1 MVKYIK
7 ESNSVRKRCF
17 MKSKLVINLIKA
29 HNQKEESI
37 FEEAVEQLASDEEKK
52 GNRLIAN
59 EIRETYGQGK
69 KYQKRGSS
77 PVEDMV
83 FSIQNTG
90 VLPKDKDSTLDL
102 IEVYKSKINLNDV
115 ALPQT
120 TINAIEQVVDE
131 QKSLEVLLNKGVRP
145 SNRILLCGPP
155 GCGKTMTA
163 NAIAG
168 ELNLPIAYVKLDALV
183 SSYLGQTGT
192 NIRKVFEFVKDK
204 RIVLFLDEFDAIAK
218 KRDDSQELGEL
229 KRVVTT
235 LLQNLDMMN
244 SNVLLLSATNHHH
257 LLDPAIWRRFDKS
270 ILLDKPEDAERIK
283 IINLYLSKVLS
294 EYEVD
299 VETIE
304 ILSKGMSGSDLT
316 GFLEVLAKYVFI
328 NNCDKEIDK
337 ELIGKIWLE
346 EKLLFVRKESKDYY
360 SALRELQQNGLS
372 LRMLEQITGI
382 PKSTIDYNLK
392 KEEINE

>member
-1 MVKYIK
+1 
-7 ESNSVRKRCF
+7 

-29 HNQKEESI
+29 HNHKEESL
-37 FEEAVEQLASDEEKK
+37 FSEAVEKLALDEEKK
-52 GNRLIAN
+52 GNRLTAN
-59 EIRETYGQGK
+59 EIRETYIEGK
-69 KYQKRGSS
+69 QYERRGSNS
-77 PVEDMV
+77 PVEEMAYTV
-83 FSIQNTG
+83 QNIG
-90 VLPKDKDSTLDL
+90 SLPKDKDSALEL
-102 IEVYKSKINLNDV
+102 IEVYMSKINLNDV
-115 ALPQT
+115 ALPET
-120 TINAIEQVVDE
+120 TMSAIEQVVSE
-131 QKSLEVLLNKGVRP
+131 QNSLDVLLNKGVRP

-192 NIRKVFEFVKDK
+192 NIRKVFEFVKNK

-235 LLQNLDMMN
+235 LLQNLDMMS

-283 IINLYLSKVLS
+283 IINMYLSKVLP
-294 EYEVD
+294 EYEID
-299 VETIE
+299 VETIVM
-304 ILSKGMSGSDLT
+304 LSKSMSGSDLIS
-316 GFLEVLAKYVFI
+316 FLESLAKYIFI
-328 NNCDKEIDK
+328 NNCGNKISK

-346 EKLLFVRKESKDYY
+346 EKLLFASKESTDYY
-360 SALRELQQNGLS
+360 LALRELHRNGLS
-372 LRMLEQITGI
+372 LRMLEQISGI
-382 PKSTIDYNLK
+382 PKSTIDYNFK
-392 KEEINE
+392 KEEQNE

>member
-1 MVKYIK
+1 
-7 ESNSVRKRCF
+7 

-77 PVEDMV
+77 PVEDMA

>member
-1 MVKYIK
+1 
-7 ESNSVRKRCF
+7 